1 MWLKSLDLGHR
12 NMFWAV
18 LELEWHFIGIQS
30 QPKVRMTYS
39 VAFSVVG
46 ATQCSLWD
54 AGDHHGG
61 QSYLPSLLMGL
72 VLCPILRSP
81 AKPGKKEAEK
91 KKKTISPFS
100 SSTAISSTSDHK
112 ASNCYPVTRLE

>member
-91 KKKTISPFS
+91 KKKKKDNFPLFILYCHLLNLRPQSIQLLFS
-100 SSTAISSTSDHK
+100 D
-112 ASNCYPVTRLE
+112 